1 MVIRQ
6 LARSNPGR
14 TALLGLILTIL
25 VGTVILA
32 LPISQNVP
40 INLID
45 VFYTATSATCTCGSL
60 TVPLSSFSAFG
71 QTTIAI
77 LMQIGGLG
85 LITLTL
91 IALAFF
97 IELGMSTQFM
107 ASYLL
112 ETNSIKEIR
121 PILLFII
128 FFTLICELLGTIFF
142 TPFFLKYYS
151 FKDAIIQS
159 AFHAI
164 SSFGNTGL
172 IFSPKVSLMLGDNYL
187 FLLGTFILI
196 FMGSIGFLAWYDVI
210 KNCKNKF
217 QEKRYNLSLHSKV
230 VFHYTLLFWLVGTV
244 LILLLEKNHAFNDLS
259 IIKKICFASFT
270 SLSMKSTGF
279 MLIAI
284 SKFAVGTI
292 LIFGIIM
299 FIGSAPGSAGSGVKI
314 TTVALAL
321 ATVKSLIKHNREV
334 ELKNRTITQDQVYK
348 AFSIIILS
356 ILWILCSVLI
366 LINIET
372 SSLIEILL
380 ESLSAFS
387 TLGISLKGSTNFTS
401 YGKLILCL
409 TMIAGRVGVLSLI
422 VSFMKNPKS
431 KDYSYPAERVLLN

>member
-1 MVIRQ
+1 MFIKQ

-14 TALLGLILTIL
+14 TALLGLILTII
-25 VGTVILA
+25 VGSVILA
-32 LPISQNVP
+32 LPISQSVP
-40 INLID
+40 ISFID

-60 TVPLSSFSAFG
+60 TIPLSSFSTFG

-107 ASYLL
+107 AGYLL

-142 TPFFLKYYS
+142 TPFFLKYYDLKES
-151 FKDAIIQS
+151 IIQS
-159 AFHAI
+159 LFHAI

-172 IFSPKVSLMLGDNYL
+172 IFSPKVSLMLKENTL
-187 FLLGTFILI
+187 FLLVTSVLI
-196 FMGSIGFLAWYDVI
+196 FMGSIGFLVWYDVI

-217 QEKRYNLSLHSKV
+217 NEKRYNLSLHSKV
-230 VFHYTLLFWLVGTV
+230 VFYYTWIFWLAGT
-244 LILLLEKNHAFNDLS
+244 LMIFMQEKNHAFKDLS
-259 IIKKICFASFT
+259 FLKKLYFAGFT

-279 MLIAI
+279 MLVPLG
-284 SKFAVGTI
+284 KFILASL

-314 TTVALAL
+314 TTIALAI
-321 ATVKSLIKHNREV
+321 ATVKSLINHNKEV
-334 ELKNRTITQDQVYK
+334 ELKNRTITQDQIYK
-348 AFSIIILS
+348 AFSIITLS
-356 ILWILCSVLI
+356 ISWILLTVLI
-366 LINIET
+366 LMNIEN

-387 TLGISLKGSTNFTS
+387 TLGISLKGSANFTS

-422 VSFMKNPKS
+422 ISFMKNPKS
-431 KDYSYPAERVLLN
+431 KDYTYPSERVLLN